1 MAEVLFN
8 LAGLL
13 SQEQA
18 DDAALIHL
26 HQALVLKPDF
36 VLAQVLLGEILQK
49 QERSAD
55 AIAAYRAVPEDS
67 ALSWLV
73 RLRIAD
79 ALPVLGETEPALAE
93 FARLAA
99 QRPPSSAPL
108 SRPRALLRSAERF
121 DSPVAASPGPVAR
134 LARQRQPL

>member
-1 MAEVLFN
+1 MVEVVCN
-8 LAGLL
+8 LAGVI

-67 ALSWLV
+67 ALSWIV

-79 ALPVLGETEPALAE
+79 AVQVMGQTEQARAA
-93 FARLAA
+93 FDRLAA
-99 QRPPSSAPL
+99 PPPAG
-108 SRPRALLRSAERF
+108 RK
-121 DSPVAASPGPVAR
+121 VVV
-134 LARQRQPL
+134 